1 VAASADF
8 RVAGKTLGAHDE
20 TQPASAALQHDIHFI
35 PEVFETPMNEAASF
49 DAMLQ
54 CNLLEVFCEAL
65 GAAIFV
71 TDKLDEISFAS
82 IRLLHLFPIRESAIA
97 PGGRARDLY
106 GALYDAGLRFGDG
119 ERPGIGGREDW
130 IAERIASAWKE
141 RVDRIEQAGQDRWI
155 RIVSRRFSSGLGF
168 VVIQDVTEHKK
179 KEILLRTE
187 QERVKLTEDILDTLP
202 VAVAVKDRNLNY
214 VAVNQEFCRLIGTTQ
229 DAILGHGTWD
239 ALAPELAGRV
249 EQMDWQLLSN
259 GEPGLAHI
267 IHTRPDGQTFE
278 LERRARRLGK
288 PGSHYIAVSLTEE
301 AKRQE
306 DRGETIDRFEAA
318 LTPAAAAPI
327 ATRRPLRNVLFL
339 TETPQHDH
347 ALKLA
352 LRAHDTDL
360 CYIRDVPEFAAFL
373 PAARAAAVA
382 IDFVIID
389 RHFDPAAF
397 NIAAAHRLN
406 FRMLPDGASESR
418 ALAEILK
425 ALPQHERQTLEA
437 PPIEPPALLT
447 DGQADDAG
455 DDALLGPAGLE
466 VLAIEDNPVNR
477 MVLEQMLGSL
487 SVRFRIAGSG
497 AEGLADFSEHAPLL
511 VLADTTLPDMP
522 IADLVLALRRVDPS
536 AALIAIIPRES
547 EELHRQAQAIG
558 FDHSLS
564 KPLSAEV
571 LGSLVPDLLEERTRI
586 HAGAGAPSRGILPT

>member
-8 RVAGKTLGAHDE
+8 RVTGKMLGARNE
-20 TQPASAALQHDIHFI
+20 TQPASAALQHDIQFR

-82 IRLLHLFPIRESAIA
+82 IRLLHLFQIRESAIA

-106 GALYDAGLRFGDG
+106 GALYDAGLRFGDN
-119 ERPGIGGREDW
+119 ERPGIAGRENW

-141 RVDRIEQAGQDRWI
+141 RVDKIEQAGPDRWM
-155 RIVSRRFSSGLGF
+155 RVVSRRFSSGLGF
-168 VVIQDVTEHKK
+168 VVIQDVTEQRK
-179 KEILLRTE
+179 KEILLRAE

-229 DAILGHGTWD
+229 EAILGQGTWQ
-239 ALAPELAGRV
+239 ALSPELAGRV

-267 IHTRPDGQTFE
+267 VHTRPDSETFA

-301 AKRQE
+301 ARRTE
-306 DRGETIDRFEAA
+306 DRGETIDSFEAV
-318 LTPAAAAPI
+318 LTPAPSPQTAV
-327 ATRRPLRNVLFL
+327 TRPTRNVLFL
-339 TETPQHDH
+339 TETQRHDQ

-373 PAARAAAVA
+373 PAADAAHIA
-382 IDFVIID
+382 IDLVIID
-389 RHFDPAAF
+389 QDFDPLAY
-397 NIAAAHRLN
+397 NIAAANHLN
-406 FRMLPDGASESR
+406 FRMLPEGATESR
-418 ALAEILK
+418 ALAEILN
-425 ALPQHERQTLEA
+425 ALPQQRQSLVA
-437 PPIEPPALLT
+437 PSIEPPDSAI
-447 DGQADDAG
+447 DEQAESLPVEQASG
-455 DDALLGPAGLE
+455 SAGLD
-466 VLAIEDNPVNR
+466 VLAIEDNPINR

-487 SVRFRIAGSG
+487 SVNFRIAGSA
-497 AEGLADFSEHAPLL
+497 AEGLADCAEHAPRL
-511 VLADTTLPDMP
+511 VLSDTTLPDMS
-522 IADLVLALRRVDPS
+522 IHDLALGLRRIDPS
-536 AALIAIIPRES
+536 AVLIALVARES
-547 EELHRQAQAIG
+547 EEHHNQAKAAG
-558 FDHSLS
+558 FDYSLS
-564 KPLSAEV
+564 KPLSAEA
-571 LGSLVPDLLEERTRI
+571 LGALVPDLLAAETKS
-586 HAGAGAPSRGILPT
+586 HAGPAAPS